1 MATAHINPAVLRW
14 AAARAGAEPADLASA
29 FKKTPDQIEAWLAG
43 SAAPTFVQAQK
54 LANRLRVPFG
64 YLFLADPPAEHLPL
78 PDFRRVHGAVPREPS
93 VDLRDVLA
101 DVLRK
106 RDWYRDYRLNAGN
119 GPLQFVGH
127 SSLQSPVSEVARR
140 IARSLDFE
148 SAVRPQPNR
157 DDFLK
162 AFVSQVEELG
172 ILVMRNGVVRNS
184 TNRPLDPEE
193 FRGFSIADPLAPVIF
208 VNNADSKAAQAF
220 TLAHELAHIWIGE
233 GGISDA
239 DPTIPGEAS
248 ENIEAFCNEVAGEL
262 LLPWRRIADRWKSRT
277 VPLENWI
284 AAVSSEFNVSTVM
297 VARQLWTRGG
307 ISREEFFSFYET
319 ERAKWTSAN
328 STGNSGGNFYWN
340 VPIRNSR
347 LLTRIVLRSVSG
359 SETLVRDASHLLGVK
374 PANLPKLQ
382 DSMGGL

>member
-14 AAARAGAEPADLASA
+14 AVERAGADSTGLGAA

-43 SAAPTFVQAQK
+43 SEAPTFVQAQN
-54 LANRLRVPFG
+54 LAKRLRVPFG
-64 YLFLADPPAEHLPL
+64 YLFLANPPPEALPL
-78 PDFRRVHGAVPREPS
+78 PDFRRVYGAVAQEPS
-93 VDLRDVLA
+93 VDLREVIA

-106 RDWYRDYRLNAGN
+106 RDWYRDYRLNAGD
-119 GPLQFVGH
+119 GTLRFVGRF
-127 SSLQSPVSEVARR
+127 SSHSPVADVARD
-140 IARSLDFE
+140 IAQTLDFE
-148 SAVRPQPNR
+148 SVVRPQRNQ

-162 AFVSQVEELG
+162 AFVSQVEELE
-172 ILVMRNGVVRNS
+172 ILVMRNGVVRNA
-184 TNRPLDPEE
+184 TNRPLDPKE

-208 VNNADSKAAQAF
+208 INNADSKAAQAF

-239 DPTIPGEAS
+239 DPTIGGEAS
-248 ENIEAFCNEVAGEL
+248 ESVEAFCNEVSGEL
-262 LLPWRRIADRWKSRT
+262 LLPWHRIADRWKSRT
-277 VPLENWI
+277 VALERWI
-284 AAVSSEFNVSTVM
+284 EAVSSEFNVSTVM
-297 VARQLWTRGG
+297 IVRQLWTRGG

-319 ERAKWTSAN
+319 ERAKWTAKG
-328 STGNSGGNFYWN
+328 TETSGGNYYLN

-347 LLTRIVLRSVSG
+347 LLTRMILRSVAA
-359 SETLVRDASHLLGVK
+359 SETLVRDGSQLLGVK

>member
-14 AAARAGAEPADLASA
+14 AAERAGAESADLAVA
-29 FKKTPDQIEAWLAG
+29 FNKTTDQIEAWLAG
-43 SAAPTFVQAQK
+43 SAAPTFVQAQGLSK
-54 LANRLRVPFG
+54 RLRVPFG
-64 YLFLADPPAEHLPL
+64 YLFLANPPLEPLPL

-101 DVLRK
+101 DILRK
-106 RDWYRDYRLNAGN
+106 RDWYRDYRLNAGD
-119 GPLQFVGH
+119 GPLRFVGH
-127 SSLQSPVSEVARR
+127 FSLHSPVSEVARH

-148 SAVRPQPNR
+148 SAVRPQR
-157 DDFLK
+157 KQDDFLK
-162 AFVSQVEELG
+162 AFVSQVEELE

-184 TNRPLDPEE
+184 TKRPLDPEE

-208 VNNADSKAAQAF
+208 INNADSKAAQAF

-262 LLPWRRIADRWKSRT
+262 LLPWHRIADRWKNRT
-277 VPLENWI
+277 VALERWI

-297 VARQLWTRGG
+297 AARQLWARGG

-319 ERAKWTSAN
+319 ERAKWTGDSKE
-328 STGNSGGNFYWN
+328 TSGGNFYWN

-347 LLTRIVLRSVSG
+347 LLTRMILRSVVA
-359 SETLVRDASHLLGVK
+359 SETLVRDASQLLGVK

-382 DSMGGL
+382 ESMGGL